1 MIFEIEYCF
10 GICFLYIIQFD
21 RFVGFSLNL
30 SVRKVADVAKNFKN
44 TVAHTRG
51 ILILWK

>member
-1 MIFEIEYCF
+1 MFFEIDYCF
-10 GICFLYIIQFD
+10 GICFLYITQFD

-44 TVAHTRG
+44 TVSQTHG
-51 ILILWK
+51 ILIL